1 MAQQVAVAVQDLQD
15 MQNDFRAKISEG
27 LGKMAENQG
36 KNGMPGGPPAGS
48 KPNPNGQA
56 QPDLTVQ
63 ADLKAQQDEASQAEQ
78 EVQAA
83 AAPTT
88 GSDDD
93 D

>member
-1 MAQQVAVAVQDLQD
+1 MTQQVAVAVQDLQD

-56 QPDLTVQ
+56 QPDL
-63 ADLKAQQDEASQAEQ
+63 KAQQDEASQAEQ